1 MRELVIRPSLAR
13 RIARDLLSLGAYE
26 LWFRRTSYAVEDADV
41 VIGRGLFVREETR
54 IPTSK
59 IGGVHLRLGSAA
71 SSVSVDTGSGRSVVV
86 APDVSRRD
94 ARRFANAIVASVAG
108 RPFPATPPRRKPLEV
123 AELVGFAL
131 GVAAVA
137 WLRRSGRAG
146 KPQPAYADRG
156 AWRSAP
162 PQQA

>member
-1 MRELVIRPSLAR
+1 MRALVIRPSLAR

-26 LWFRRTSYAVEDADV
+26 LWFRRTSYAVEGSDV

-71 SSVSVDTGSGRSVVV
+71 SSVSVETGSGGPVVV

-108 RPFPATPPRRKPLEV
+108 RPFPAEQSPRKRLET
-123 AELVGFAL
+123 AELVGLAL

-137 WLRRSGRAG
+137 WLRRPRRSEA
-146 KPQPAYADRG
+146 PAYGERAP
-156 AWRSAP
+156 WRSAR
-162 PQQA
+162 PQRV